1 VALGSVIA
9 AVLLTVT
16 KLSVGYATNSLG
28 ILSEALHSGI
38 DLLAAGMTLYAVRAA
53 AAPPDDDHLYGHEKV
68 EALSAL
74 AETALLLVTC
84 AWIVYEATSRLF
96 FRPAEVELGIAALLV
111 MVLSIIVDFTRSR
124 ALHRA
129 AVKYRSQALEA
140 DAAHFSTDLLSS
152 VVVIVG
158 VLFTMAGFQA
168 FDAVAALGVAAITA
182 LIAYRLVRRSVHTL
196 MDGAPA
202 GVTEKV
208 VRGAMMVEGIHR
220 VERVRVRESGAVTF
234 VDATVLIDKT
244 LPLEQGHR
252 LTERVEERI
261 RDAVPGADVVV
272 HAEPVCLD
280 NASLEERIRE
290 EAADLPEV
298 RNVHGV
304 AVTESGAGRLIE
316 FHVEMDGEL
325 AVRQAHAVASALE
338 EKVMRLDDCIAA
350 VVTHLEP
357 ADCPACHGEEEALA
371 AERIQETVD
380 RLAGLFPEVLS
391 CQRIRVHRVD
401 GGLKVS
407 MCCLFE
413 PNLSVRRAHEVAS
426 QLEGRIRSRHG
437 DVDTVTIHVEPEC

>member
-1 VALGSVIA
+1 MALGSVIA

-38 DLLAAGMTLYAVRAA
+38 DLIAAGMTLYAVRTAA
-53 AAPPDDDHLYGHEKV
+53 RPPDEAHMYGYEKV
-68 EALSAL
+68 ESLSAL
-74 AETALLLVTC
+74 AETILLLVTV
-84 AWIVYEATSRLF
+84 AWIVYEAVSRLF
-96 FRPAEVELGIAALLV
+96 FRPAEVEVGVVAILV
-111 MVLSIIVDFTRSR
+111 MLLSIVVDFTRSR

-129 AVKYRSQALEA
+129 AVQYKSQALEA
-140 DAAHFSTDLLSS
+140 DAIHFSTDLLSS
-152 VVVIVG
+152 AVVIVG
-158 VLFTMAGFQA
+158 VLFTMAGFRE

-182 LIAYRLVRRSVHTL
+182 VIAFRLVRRSVHTL

-202 GVTEKV
+202 GITDMV
-208 VRGAMMVEGIHR
+208 VQGAMMVEGIHR

-234 VDATVLIDKT
+234 IDATVLIDKS

-252 LTERVEERI
+252 LTERVEEGI
-261 RDAVPGADVVV
+261 RETVPGADIVV
-272 HAEPVCLD
+272 HAEPACLD
-280 NASLEERIRE
+280 NVSLEERIRE

-298 RNVHGV
+298 RNVHSV
-304 AVTESGAGRLIE
+304 AITESTAGRLIE

-325 AVRQAHAVASALE
+325 AVRQAHDVASRLE

-357 ADCPACHGEEEALA
+357 ACCPACQGEEEAYA
-371 AERIQETVD
+371 AERIRDTVD
-380 RLAGLFPEVLS
+380 HLAGLFPEVIS
-391 CQRIRVHRVD
+391 CQGIRVHRTD

-413 PNLSVRRAHEVAS
+413 PELSVRRAHEVVS
-426 QLEGRIRSRHG
+426 QLEGRIRSRHSE
-437 DVDTVTIHVEPEC
+437 VDSVTIHLEPEC